1 MVGELVGEMKTDNA
15 FLLTEALKEKKTESA
30 LLLLRNQLD
39 HGEDPIKIL
48 GLIAW
53 QFRTLWEVKHYQAQ
67 KYGVQKI
74 AEKMGAKPFLVEKAM
89 QYTKNFDL
97 SNLQK
102 GMKCL
107 LETDRKLKTSGKDP
121 QGALETLL
129 LQICSG

>member
-1 MVGELVGEMKTDNA
+1 
-15 FLLTEALKEKKTESA
+15 
-30 LLLLRNQLD
+30 
-39 HGEDPIKIL
+39 
-48 GLIAW
+48 
-53 QFRTLWEVKHYQAQ
+53 
-67 KYGVQKI
+67 
-74 AEKMGAKPFLVEKAM
+74 M